1 MINHDLRI
9 DVASR
14 FRSLGHDF
22 VAHEL
27 SDAQLADVKKGLDEL
42 AQVVGAAAPRQRAI
56 SREGLANFQMVVPD
70 SDAVMKHQLFSDSVV
85 SGGANPMGLG
95 AVLWRDGDE
104 AVMEVTLGSA
114 FEGAPGRAH
123 GGIVAALVDETMGL
137 VNAISGVLA
146 FTAQLDIK
154 YVAPAPVNEPITARA
169 WLARRHGRKHYV
181 EARVSAG
188 NTVVVT
194 ATALFIAMEPQKFLE
209 HVPVERA

>member
-1 MINHDLRI
+1 VTNQDLRI

-14 FRSLGHDF
+14 LRSLGHDF

-27 SDAQLADVKKGLDEL
+27 SDAQLADVKRRLDEL
-42 AQVVGAAAPRQRAI
+42 AEVVGAAVPRQRAM
-56 SREGLANFQMVVPD
+56 SREGLANFTMVVPE
-70 SDAVMKHQLFSDSVV
+70 SDTVMKHQLFSDSVV

-154 YVAPAPVNEPITARA
+154 YVAPAPVNEPITAR
-169 WLARRHGRKHYV
+169 RHGRKHYV

-188 NTVVVT
+188 DTVVVT
-194 ATALFIAMEPQKFLE
+194 ATALFIAMDPQKFLE